1 MVLQFPHFDPRVK
14 PPLGTQLDRSD
25 PINRGLDA
33 LWAMREGAGS
43 LLHDASGR
51 GRDVTL
57 YGDAQFSMGRFGRC
71 LQLDGVGDYGQQAAT
86 DYDYV
91 GHDWSVSA
99 WLCPA
104 AFASGVSPYYIQVV
118 VGRNVGDTTN
128 GYWALR
134 VSSSGKTQLM
144 FRSGGANRSVD
155 SPGGI
160 ALGQWVHVVGVVCG
174 STMTLYHDGVL
185 VATTTGVPTTAYT
198 LSSSLRIG
206 RSGNAGSYTYYFDGK
221 LDAVSL
227 YRRALT
233 VAEVAE
239 LSRDP
244 FCALRRPEGRA
255 WLGAMSSGGTNHALG
270 GSVAAA
276 ASLSATLSIA
286 RPLSGSAN
294 AIAIPTGGIAV
305 ARSAAGSAAGQSSLS
320 GSLGV
325 ARTLVGQIAAQPQVA
340 ASVVVARSLAGQI
353 AGQSSMSGTL
363 STQGQ
368 VSLSGSI
375 SAASSAG
382 GSLSATRSLDGH
394 VTATAVAAAS
404 LSRTIALSGR
414 VEAATSL
421 LAAGSIVRSLAGGID
436 ATASLTASTEIAR
449 SLSGSIAASAS
460 LSGSLLTPGG
470 GSVTAIFLMLKKR
483 R

>member
-1 MVLQFPHFDPRVK
+1 MIGTLAKPVSGSILQPGH
-14 PPLGTQLDRSD
+14 PLA
-25 PINRGLDA
+25 RGLDA

-57 YGDAQFSMGRFGRC
+57 YGDAQFAMGRFGRC
-71 LQLDGVGDYGQQAAT
+71 LLLDGVGDYGQQAAT

-91 GHDWSVSA
+91 GHDFSVSA
-99 WLCPA
+99 WINPT
-104 AFASGVSPYYIQVV
+104 AFASGVSPYYAQVV
-118 VGRNVGDTTN
+118 VGLNVADTTN
-128 GYWALR
+128 GYWVLR
-134 VSSSGKTQLM
+134 VASSGKTQLM

-160 ALGQWVHVVGVVCG
+160 SLGQWVHVVGVVRG
-174 STMTLYHDGVL
+174 STMSLYHDGVL
-185 VATTTGVPTTAYT
+185 IATTTGVPTTAYT
-198 LSSSLRIG
+198 LSYGLRIG
-206 RSGNAGSYTYYFDGK
+206 RSGNTGIYTYYFDGK

-227 YRRALT
+227 YDRALT
-233 VAEVAE
+233 AAEVAE

-244 FCALRRPEGRA
+244 FCTLRRPEGRA
-255 WLGAMSSGGTNHALG
+255 WLGAMSAGGTNHALI

-382 GSLSATRSLDGH
+382 GSLSAVRSLEGH

-404 LSRTIALSGR
+404 LSRTIGLSGR

-421 LAAGSIVRSLAGGID
+421 LAAGSIVRSLSGGID

>member
-1 MVLQFPHFDPRVK
+1 MVGTLVK
-14 PPLGTQLDRSD
+14 PISGSILHPGHPLA
-25 PINRGLDA
+25 RGLDVF
-33 LWAMREGAGS
+33 WAMTEGAGQV
-43 LLHDASGR
+43 LHNAAGPQYAATASGTPTWDTCSR
-51 GRDVTL
+51 FPGRALRFDGVDDYFDFGNVLAIRTRDV
-57 YGDAQFSMGRFGRC
+57 SMMA
-71 LQLDGVGDYGQQAAT
+71 LVQLDAVQAET
-86 DYDYV
+86 Y
-91 GHDWSVSA
+91 
-99 WLCPA
+99 
-104 AFASGVSPYYIQVV
+104 
-118 VGRNVGDTTN
+118 
-128 GYWALR
+128 
-134 VSSSGKTQLM
+134 
-144 FRSGGANRSVD
+144 
-155 SPGGI
+155 
-160 ALGQWVHVVGVVCG
+160 GVVCG
-174 STMTLYHDGVL
+174 RGAIYYGAKGAVFYVKTNKLGFQIRGSAAVGVPGLDSLLDTGWHVAIATVDRDSATGVRHYIDGVL
-185 VATTTGVPTTAYT
+185 QGTADPSAFASADIYDSTDHFAIGAEWQASSFLCDFRGVIAAVAQWH
-198 LSSSLRIG
+198 
-206 RSGNAGSYTYYFDGK
+206 
-221 LDAVSL
+221 
-227 YRRALT
+227 RALSA
-233 VAEVAE
+233 AEVAE

-244 FCALRRPEGRA
+244 FCVLRRPASRA
-255 WLGAMSSGGTNHALG
+255 WLGAMSAGGTNHALI
-270 GSVAAA
+270 GSVSAA
-276 ASLSATLSIA
+276 ASVLGALSIA
-286 RPLSGSAN
+286 RPLTGSAN
-294 AIAIPTGGIAV
+294 AAAAAVGTLSIAKRV
-305 ARSAAGSAAGQSSLS
+305 AGSTAGQSLLS

-421 LAAGSIVRSLAGGID
+421 SAAGSIVRSLAGGID
-436 ATASLTASTEIAR
+436 ATASLAASAAVDR

>member
-144 FRSGGANRSVD
+144 FRSGGANHSCD

-160 ALGQWVHVVGVVCG
+160 TLGQWVHVVGVVRG

-198 LSSSLRIG
+198 LSSGLRIG
-206 RSGNAGSYTYYFDGK
+206 RSGNTGSYTYYFDGK

-227 YRRALT
+227 YDRALT
-233 VAEVAE
+233 AAEVAE

-244 FCALRRPEGRA
+244 FCTLRRPEGRA
-255 WLGAMSSGGTNHALG
+255 WLGAMSSGGTNHALI
-270 GSVAAA
+270 GSVSAA
-276 ASLSATLSIA
+276 ASVLGELSIA
-286 RPLSGSAN
+286 RPLTGSAN
-294 AIAIPTGGIAV
+294 AAAAAVGTLSIAKRV
-305 ARSAAGSAAGQSSLS
+305 AGSTAGQSLLS
-320 GSLGV
+320 GSLRV
-325 ARTLVGQIAAQPQVA
+325 SRPLVGQIAAQPQVS
-340 ASVVVARSLAGQI
+340 ASVGVARSLAGGL
-353 AGQSSMSGTL
+353 AGQSSMGGTL

-382 GSLSATRSLDGH
+382 GSLSAARSLDGH

-421 LAAGSIVRSLAGGID
+421 SAAGSIVRSLAGGID

>member
-43 LLHDASGR
+43 ILHDASGR

-57 YGDAQFSMGRFGRC
+57 YGDAQFSVGRFGRC
-71 LQLDGVGDYGQQAAT
+71 LELDGVGDYGEQAAT

-104 AFASGVSPYYIQVV
+104 AFASGVSPYYSQVV

-144 FRSGGANRSVD
+144 FRSGGANRSCD

-160 ALGQWVHVVGVVCG
+160 TLGQWVHVVGVVRG
-174 STMTLYHDGVL
+174 STMSLYHDGVL
-185 VATTTGVPTTAYT
+185 IATTTGVPTTAYT
-198 LSSSLRIG
+198 LSSGLRIG
-206 RSGNAGSYTYYFDGK
+206 RSGNTGSYTYYFDGQ

-227 YRRALT
+227 YRRALSA
-233 VAEVAE
+233 AEVAE

-244 FCALRRPEGRA
+244 FCVLRRPASRA
-255 WLGAMSSGGTNHALG
+255 RLGAMSAGGTNHALIG
-270 GSVAAA
+270 IVTAA
-276 ASLSATLSIA
+276 ASLSGSLSVARTLA
-286 RPLSGSAN
+286 GAVN
-294 AIAIPTGGIAV
+294 AAAVPAGVMSV
-305 ARSAAGSAAGQSSLS
+305 ARSTAGSAAGQSSLS
-320 GSLGV
+320 ASLRV
-325 ARTLVGQIAAQPQVA
+325 SRSLVGQIAAQTQSSA
-340 ASVVVARSLAGQI
+340 AVVVARSLTGQS
-353 AGQSSMSGTL
+353 AGQSLMSGTL

-382 GSLSATRSLDGH
+382 GSLSAARSLDGH

-404 LSRTIALSGR
+404 LLRAIGLSGR

-421 LAAGSIVRSLAGGID
+421 SAAGSIVRSLAGGID
-436 ATASLTASTEIAR
+436 ATASLTASAAVDR
-449 SLSGSIAASAS
+449 SLSGSIVASAS